1 MYARVSTKANGSLFH
16 SKCFSGKP
24 LKKIFLDIFLHQ
36 STQKIMTSL
45 NTKLHTFNAE
55 TTLRDIEVTKSGAGA
70 PIESGQQGLYMF
82 TLHEDNHNIPILNYD
97 KYGIPL
103 YIGVAPTCMNNRIF
117 RGFRE
122 LNGSSTE
129 GDGTIVLSRKEVLKS
144 AELRKQYIDE
154 VGLPFR
160 KEFKIPMGHSAA
172 YKIRKYVKPKVK
184 MVGDRFVY
192 PGLQIHLNTN
202 PSSGT
207 HPSGLEQEEKRLLN
221 ANLPFFNTND
231 IPDQLICLRN
241 AIFEKDYTRTD
252 VYGVEHNLK
261 YLCEEYIHVRNNLLR
276 SQAHA

>member
-1 MYARVSTKANGSLFH
+1 
-16 SKCFSGKP
+16 
-24 LKKIFLDIFLHQ
+24 
-36 STQKIMTSL
+36 MTSL

-70 PIESGQQGLYMF
+70 PIGTGQQGLYMF
-82 TLHEDNHNIPILNYD
+82 TLHEDNRHIPILNYD

-129 GDGTIVLSRKEVLKS
+129 GDGTITLTREEVLKS
-144 AELRKQYIDE
+144 AELRKKFVSE

-160 KEFKIPMGHSAA
+160 KEFKVPMGHSAA

-184 MVGDRFVY
+184 MVGNKFVY

-202 PSSGT
+202 PLFSYT
-207 HPSGLEQEEKRLLN
+207 ENGLENEEKRLLET
-221 ANLPFFNTND
+221 NLPFFNTND
-231 IPDQLICLRN
+231 MPEQLLCLRN
-241 AIFEKDYTRTD
+241 AIFEKDYTRRD
-252 VYGVEHNLK
+252 VYGNVHDLK
-261 YLCEEYIHVRNNLLR
+261 YLCDEYIHVRNNLLR
-276 SQAHA
+276 RKPHT

>member
-1 MYARVSTKANGSLFH
+1 MY
-16 SKCFSGKP
+16 
-24 LKKIFLDIFLHQ
+24 
-36 STQKIMTSL
+36 SL
-45 NTKLHTFNAE
+45 NTIKRTFNAV
-55 TTLRDIEVTKSGAGA
+55 TTLRNIEVTKSGAGA

-82 TLHEDNHNIPILNYD
+82 TLHEDNRHIPILNYD

-129 GDGTIVLSRKEVLKS
+129 GDGTITLTREEVLKS
-144 AELRKQYIDE
+144 AEMRKQYIDGI
-154 VGLPFR
+154 GLPFR

-172 YKIRKYVKPKVK
+172 YKIRKYAKPKVK
-184 MVGDRFVY
+184 IVGDRFVY

-207 HPSGLEQEEKRLLN
+207 HMSGLEQEEKRLLN

-231 IPDQLICLRN
+231 MPEHLICLRN
-241 AIFEKDYTRTD
+241 AIFEKDYARTD
-252 VYGVEHNLK
+252 VYGNVHDLK
-261 YLCEEYIHVRNNLLR
+261 YFCEEYIHVRNNLLR
-276 SQAHA
+276 SLAHA